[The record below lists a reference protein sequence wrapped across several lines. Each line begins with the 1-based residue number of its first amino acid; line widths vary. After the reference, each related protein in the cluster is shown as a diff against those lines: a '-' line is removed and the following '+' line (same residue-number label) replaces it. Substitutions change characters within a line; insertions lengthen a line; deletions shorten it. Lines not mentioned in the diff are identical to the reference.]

1 MTTANVQRTTELLNG
16 VEFIGTWD
24 RFNQAVEGEAL
35 AELLWECSDDIVA
48 AVSTVELPT
57 DDDDALDCLLATIG
71 PIVQLAQNSK
81 DEAAEEAELASY
93 IARKEAVD
101 DLQGLVAASLGIER
115 GDWEI
120 AQTGSCYAMFR
131 GLQIRVSDHR
141 QVAGGGFNEALGT
154 RMGEADCDFTIDHN
168 WTREAIRNIVSEAI
182 YEIRRTA

>member
-1 MTTANVQRTTELLNG
+1 MTTANIQRTNELLNG

-35 AELLWECSDDIVA
+35 SDLLCECSDAIDA
-48 AVSTVELPT
+48 AVSAIELPA
-57 DDDDALDCLLATIG
+57 DDDDALDCVLAAIG
-71 PIVQLAQNSK
+71 PIVQRSQNAK
-81 DEAAEEAELASY
+81 DEAAEEAELTAY

-101 DLQGLVAASLGIER
+101 DLQRLVAGSLGMER

-120 AQTGSCYAMFR
+120 AQTGSCYAKFR
-131 GLQIRVSDHR
+131 GLKIRVSDHR
-141 QVAGGGFNEALGT
+141 QVAGGGFNEALGI